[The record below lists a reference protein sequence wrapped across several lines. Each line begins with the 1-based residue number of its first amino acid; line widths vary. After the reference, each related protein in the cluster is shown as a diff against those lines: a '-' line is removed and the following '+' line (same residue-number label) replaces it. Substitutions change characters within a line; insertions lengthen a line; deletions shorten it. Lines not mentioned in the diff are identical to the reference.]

1 MGIRRYVASKDTTI
15 TNAYKEN
22 LTTRA
27 TDANMGSSDSLEVFS
42 IYDQNGEGEIEL
54 SRVLIEFPIEQIKE
68 DREKEQLP
76 ESGSVQFILKMD
88 NAIHPN
94 TLPKKYN
101 IVVNPLSK
109 SWSEGEGLDMETY
122 RDLGVSNW
130 ISASYAEAWES
141 EGGDII
147 PDLEYSQYFED
158 GTEDLQ
164 VDITDLVE
172 SWITG
177 SIQNNG
183 VMISLSSSL
192 ESDTRSYYTKK
203 FFARGSEFFYKKPWI
218 EARYDTTIKDDRGRF
233 YLYNPFAPT
242 EQSYNNLYIYNVF
255 KGKLVDLPQVGQGD
269 IYVRLYE
276 EPNLPLP
283 LTGANGPLTLLDGST
298 VATGSWVSTG
308 IYKVSLGI
316 DTELTSVYDIWFDS
330 NDDAI
335 GAGGEIQIV
344 NPDGEEVQTKND
356 YVVSI
361 KNLKSSYSTVEESR
375 FYTFIRAKNWNPNS
389 YTSVV
394 STTSN
399 TIIDEMFYK
408 IYRISDNYEAIPYGT
423 GSINH
428 TRLSYDKNGNYFDLD
443 MSLLEP
449 GYTYGIKFVFS
460 DMEDYHEN
468 REIFKFRVEE

>member
-1 MGIRRYVASKDTTI
+1 MGLRRYVASKDTTI

-27 TDANMGSSDSLEVFS
+27 VDSNMGSSDSLEVFS
-42 IYDQNGEGEIEL
+42 IYDQAGDGETEL
-54 SRVLIEFPIEQIKE
+54 SRILIQFPIEQIQQ
-68 DREKEQLP
+68 DRENGNLP
-76 ESGSVQFILKMD
+76 ASGSVQFILKMD
-88 NAIHPN
+88 NAVHPN

-101 IVVNPLSK
+101 IVVNPLSR
-109 SWSEGEGLDMETY
+109 SWSEGSGLDMETY
-122 RDLGVSNW
+122 RDLGISNW
-130 ISASYAEAWES
+130 VSASATEAWSS
-141 EGGDII
+141 EGGDYYV
-147 PDLEYSQYFED
+147 DSEYKQYFDTGDEN
-158 GTEDLQ
+158 LN
-164 VDITDLVE
+164 VDVTDLVE
-172 SWITG
+172 SWMTG
-177 SIQNNG
+177 SIDNNG
-183 VMISLSSSL
+183 LIIRLSSSL
-192 ESDTRSYYTKK
+192 EDDTRSYYTKK

-233 YLYNPFAPT
+233 YLYNPFAPV

-255 KGKLVDLPQVGQGD
+255 KGKLVDLPQVGQGE

-330 NDDAI
+330 VGNAI
-335 GAGGEIQIV
+335 GAGGEILIV
-344 NPDGEEVQTKND
+344 NPDAEEVHTKNE

-361 KNLKSSYSTVEESR
+361 KNLKSSYSNIEESR
-375 FYTFIRAKNWNPNS
+375 FYTFVRSKNWSPNS

-394 STTSN
+394 TQTSN

-408 IYRISDNYEAIPYGT
+408 IYRIADNMDVIPYGT
-423 GSINH
+423 GSMNH

-443 MSLLEP
+443 MSLFEP

-460 DMEDYHEN
+460 DMDNYHEN
-468 REIFKFRVEE
+468 SETFKFRVEE

>member
-1 MGIRRYVASKDTTI
+1 MGLRRYVASKDTTI

-27 TDANMGSSDSLEVFS
+27 VDSNMGSSDSLEVFS
-42 IYDQNGEGEIEL
+42 IYDQAGDGETEL
-54 SRVLIEFPIEQIKE
+54 SRILIQFPIEQIQQ
-68 DREKEQLP
+68 DRENGNLP
-76 ESGSVQFILKMD
+76 ASGSVQFVLKMD
-88 NAIHPN
+88 NAVHPN

-101 IVVNPLSK
+101 IVVNPLSR
-109 SWSEGEGLDMETY
+109 SWSEGSGLDMETY
-122 RDLGVSNW
+122 RDLGISNW
-130 ISASYAEAWES
+130 VSASVTEAWSS
-141 EGGDII
+141 EGGDYYANS
-147 PDLEYSQYFED
+147 EYKQYFDTGDEN
-158 GTEDLQ
+158 LS
-164 VDITDLVE
+164 VDVTDLVE
-172 SWITG
+172 SWMTG
-177 SIQNNG
+177 SIDNNG
-183 VMISLSSSL
+183 FIIRLSSSL
-192 ESDTRSYYTKK
+192 EDDTRSYYTKK

-233 YLYNPFAPT
+233 YLYNPFAPI

-255 KGKLVDLPQVGQGD
+255 KGKLVDLPQVGQGE

-330 NDDAI
+330 GGNAI
-335 GAGGEIQIV
+335 GAGGEILIV
-344 NPDGEEVQTKND
+344 NPDAEEVHTKNE

-361 KNLKSSYSTVEESR
+361 KNLKSSYSNIEESR
-375 FYTFIRAKNWNPNS
+375 FYTFVRSKNWNPNS

-394 STTSN
+394 TQTSN

-408 IYRISDNYEAIPYGT
+408 IYRISDNMDVIPYGT
-423 GSINH
+423 GSMNH

-443 MSLLEP
+443 MSLFEP

-460 DMEDYHEN
+460 DMDSYHEN
-468 REIFKFRVEE
+468 SETFKFRVEE

>member
-1 MGIRRYVASKDTTI
+1 MGLRRYVASKDTTI

-27 TDANMGSSDSLEVFS
+27 VDSNMGSSDSLEVFS
-42 IYDQNGEGEIEL
+42 IYDQAGDGETEL
-54 SRVLIEFPIEQIKE
+54 SRILIQFPIEQIQQ
-68 DREKEQLP
+68 DRENGNLP
-76 ESGSVQFILKMD
+76 ASGSVQFILKMD
-88 NAIHPN
+88 NAVHPN

-101 IVVNPLSK
+101 IVVNPLSR
-109 SWSEGEGLDMETY
+109 SWSEGSGLDMETY
-122 RDLGVSNW
+122 RDLGISNW
-130 ISASYAEAWES
+130 VSASATEAWSS
-141 EGGDII
+141 EGGDYYV
-147 PDLEYSQYFED
+147 DSEYKQYFDTGDEN
-158 GTEDLQ
+158 LN
-164 VDITDLVE
+164 VDVTDLVE
-172 SWITG
+172 SWMTG
-177 SIQNNG
+177 SIDNNG
-183 VMISLSSSL
+183 LIIRLSSSL
-192 ESDTRSYYTKK
+192 EDDTRSYYTKK

-233 YLYNPFAPT
+233 YLYNPFAPV

-255 KGKLVDLPQVGQGD
+255 KGKLVDLPQVGQGE

-330 NDDAI
+330 VGNAI
-335 GAGGEIQIV
+335 GAGGEILIV
-344 NPDGEEVQTKND
+344 NPDAEEVHTKNE

-361 KNLKSSYSTVEESR
+361 KNLKSSYSNIEESR
-375 FYTFIRAKNWNPNS
+375 FYTFVRSKNWSPNS

-394 STTSN
+394 TQTSN

-408 IYRISDNYEAIPYGT
+408 IYRIADNMDVIPYGT
-423 GSINH
+423 GSMNH

-443 MSLLEP
+443 MSLFEP

-460 DMEDYHEN
+460 DMDNYHEN
-468 REIFKFRVEE
+468 SEIFKFRVEE